1 LRITIN
7 AAMTAD
13 GKIAT
18 VSGRSR
24 ISSRRDLLRLHKLR
38 SDSDA
43 IMVGI
48 STVLIDDPLLT
59 VRLTKNK
66 RKDPTRV
73 VIDSYGRI
81 PLDSKILKTAY
92 RIETVLVVSEGAHEE
107 RIQNLKNRGA
117 KVIVAGKRK
126 VDLRKALFYLEEMGI
141 KAIIVE
147 GGGELNWSL
156 LNLGVVDQLILTIA
170 PVIVGGRTATTL
182 VEGCGY
188 EKISDALKMEL
199 NKVYRQNHGE
209 IVLIYKLN

>member
-1 LRITIN
+1 MRITIN

-18 VSGRSR
+18 ISGRSR
-24 ISSRRDLLRLHKLR
+24 ISSRQDLIRVHKLR

-48 STVLIDDPLLT
+48 STVLIDNPLLT
-59 VRLTKNK
+59 VRLTRNK
-66 RKDPTRV
+66 RKDPARV

-92 RIETVLVVSEGAHEE
+92 QIETIIVVSEVAHEE

-117 KVIVAGKRK
+117 KVIVAGKK
-126 VDLRKALFYLEEMGI
+126 NVNVRKALFYLEEMGI
-141 KAIIVE
+141 KTILAE

-156 LNLGVVDQLILTIA
+156 LNLGVVDQMIVTIA

-209 IVLIYKLN
+209 LVLIYKLN